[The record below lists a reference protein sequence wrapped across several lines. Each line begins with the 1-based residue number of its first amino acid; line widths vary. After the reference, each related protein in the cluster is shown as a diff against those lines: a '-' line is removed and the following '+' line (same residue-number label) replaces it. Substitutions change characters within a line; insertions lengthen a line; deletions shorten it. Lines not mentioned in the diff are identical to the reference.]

1 MCKMLNLHES
11 SGALASDM
19 HVCEPVVVALDYP
32 QNRAGL
38 VFPTQPAEV
47 ALQVDDHRSLRSR
60 SHGVVHETARLS
72 GYVRYLYL

>member
-11 SGALASDM
+11 SGALASDMM

-38 VFPTQPAEV
+38 VFPTQPAAV
-47 ALQVDDHRSLRSR
+47 ALQESWCCP
-60 SHGVVHETARLS
+60 
-72 GYVRYLYL
+72 